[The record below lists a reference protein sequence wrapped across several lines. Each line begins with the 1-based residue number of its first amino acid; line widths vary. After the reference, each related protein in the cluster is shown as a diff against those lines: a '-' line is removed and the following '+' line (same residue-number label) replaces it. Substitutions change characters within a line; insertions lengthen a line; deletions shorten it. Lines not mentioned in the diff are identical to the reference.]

1 MYLFY
6 LFFLLPGSVFN
17 RSELSFQR
25 AGRQSACTEKQTHT
39 ELSRSSH
46 AMRRKN
52 NEQQPR
58 HLDRS
63 RQQNER
69 NIYRA
74 DRSIYRPPVCVWS
87 LCLGAHTYPVQPV
100 VFSQGRLERGHQ
112 AISAQSPTIIKH
124 RVLFHRGNPP
134 HQAPLLGR
142 KSPFCLTLSTLM
154 RRVLCLS
161 NRSNQFMSKRIVCDL
176 CSFNRV
182 ALHMGR
188 HVPNAENLKQRV
200 DLLP

>member
-25 AGRQSACTEKQTHT
+25 AGRQPACTEKQTHT

-74 DRSIYRPPVCVWS
+74 DRSIYRPPACVWS
-87 LCLGAHTYPVQPV
+87 LCLGAHTYPIQPV
-100 VFSQGRLERGHQ
+100 VFSQGRLERGHR

-124 RVLFHRGNPP
+124 RVLFRRGNPP
-134 HQAPLLGR
+134 HQALSSRAQIPLLSYSVDSDASR
-142 KSPFCLTLSTLM
+142 PLSFK
-154 RRVLCLS
+154 
-161 NRSNQFMSKRIVCDL
+161 QIKPI
-176 CSFNRV
+176 
-182 ALHMGR
+182 
-188 HVPNAENLKQRV
+188 HVKADCGSAV
-200 DLLP
+200 

>member
-87 LCLGAHTYPVQPV
+87 LCLGAHTYPIQPV
-100 VFSQGRLERGHQ
+100 VFSQGRLERGHR

-124 RVLFHRGNPP
+124 RVLFHRGKPLFSGANPP
-134 HQAPLLGR
+134 FVLLCRLWCVASSVFQTDQTNSCQSGLR
-142 KSPFCLTLSTLM
+142 FSC
-154 RRVLCLS
+154 
-161 NRSNQFMSKRIVCDL
+161 
-176 CSFNRV
+176 V
-182 ALHMGR
+182 ALTERLCTWGAACQM
-188 HVPNAENLKQRV
+188 QRI
-200 DLLP
+200 